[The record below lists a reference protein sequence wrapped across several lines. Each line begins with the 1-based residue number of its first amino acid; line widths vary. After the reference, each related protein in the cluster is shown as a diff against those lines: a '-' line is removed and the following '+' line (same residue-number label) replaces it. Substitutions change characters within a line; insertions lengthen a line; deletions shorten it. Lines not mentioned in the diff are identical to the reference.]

1 MGIYRGGIMS
11 KALSLKLWDNVYRD
25 VETITHKIKVPRNTY
40 INNALAFYNEVNQRS
55 IIKKKLQ
62 KESKLVSKISMDVL
76 KEFERFE
83 ETIL

>member
-1 MGIYRGGIMS
+1 MS

-62 KESKLVSKISMDVL
+62 RESKLVSKISMDVL

-83 ETIL
+83 ETSIQ